1 MKPTRQERALKAC
14 IEYDTLLTRIKE
26 LSHGISDAIGQC
38 PIFNDPNAIPDAHG
52 HYPTHLNQAF
62 QPFLTGDS
70 IFGPVH
76 EWLGD
81 NEKREILDQCPH
93 CSMAYEFIQQR
104 RAAKKRL
111 GIIKR
116 SIRSIGRSNNHE

>member
-14 IEYDTLLTRIKE
+14 IEYDTLMKRIKE
-26 LSHGISDAIGQC
+26 LSHGIRDAIGQC
-38 PIFNDPNAIPDAHG
+38 PIFNDPNAIPDARG
-52 HYPTHLNQAF
+52 HYPTHLHQALAAHDEDGMF
-62 QPFLTGDS
+62 HP
-70 IFGPVH
+70 IRV
-76 EWLGD
+76 WLD
-81 NEKREILDQCPH
+81 EDEKREILDQCSH